1 MSGVNETLVRE
12 YFELHNF
19 YVRQH
24 RKYISSNVRTEE
36 EADFYIINPRTPDT
50 KSDLPFVLGSEHLR
64 KLSSALVVV
73 KGWHTETFGPAML
86 STTPEMFR
94 FAESSALKEATSVY
108 GGSAPATLMVI
119 PVLPAN
125 PELKEESIRLLREKG
140 ISGVILFRTILS
152 DLIQNIEI
160 NRNYQKSDV
169 LQLIRILK
177 TYDFLK
183 EQQMELF
190 KPVKKRKKTSVKPV
204 QAG

>member
-24 RKYISSNVRTEE
+24 RKYIASNVRTEE
-36 EADFYIINPRTPDT
+36 EADFYVINPRTPA
-50 KSDLPFVLGSEHLR
+50 SNSSLPFVLESEHLR

-86 STTPEMFR
+86 SSTPEMFR
-94 FAESSALKEATSVY
+94 FAEAAGLKEATSVY

-119 PVLPAN
+119 PVLPTN
-125 PELKEESIRLLREKG
+125 PELREESIRLLKEKG
-140 ISGVILFRTILS
+140 ISGVILFRTILA
-152 DLIQNIEI
+152 DLVQNIEI
-160 NRNYQKSDV
+160 NRNYQKSDI

-183 EQQMELF
+183 EQQLELF
-190 KPVKKRKKTSVKPV
+190 KAPKKRRKKETP
-204 QAG
+204 G